1 MKTAVLLLWLTIEG
15 FAQTGSPGY
24 TAYRQGE
31 ALFEKGKFQESLIEI
46 DRALGLDPRLIP
58 ALTLRAKLA
67 MSMNRYDV
75 AQEALEW
82 ALRVDPAAW
91 YAQFLLGFLDYQQNR
106 IPDAKTA
113 LEKARQLNPKDPRA
127 TLYLG
132 LTNETLGN
140 TAQARTL
147 YRQAMALEE
156 SSGKP
161 HAEAWLAYTRMLL
174 VEGDLGEAA
183 KQIERAKQIDPQSR
197 DVHFESGRLL
207 LKKGAL
213 REAAQEGETA
223 LRLAGEVTD
232 RRVHF
237 LLVQAYQAMGRE
249 KEVAR
254 HADAIRATEQR

>member
-91 YAQFLLGFLDYQQNR
+91 YAR
-106 IPDAKTA
+106 
-113 LEKARQLNPKDPRA
+113 KARPERGPRQRRHSFRKDFGPHQIYGQGIDGQVRNGRTPGSEVVWRGRPR
-127 TLYLG
+127 
-132 LTNETLGN
+132 
-140 TAQARTL
+140 
-147 YRQAMALEE
+147 
-156 SSGKP
+156 P
-161 HAEAWLAYTRMLL
+161 
-174 VEGDLGEAA
+174 
-183 KQIERAKQIDPQSR
+183 R
-197 DVHFESGRLL
+197 D
-207 LKKGAL
+207 
-213 REAAQEGETA
+213 
-223 LRLAGEVTD
+223 
-232 RRVHF
+232 
-237 LLVQAYQAMGRE
+237 
-249 KEVAR
+249 
-254 HADAIRATEQR
+254 